1 MGVIKR
7 QSIKQSIANYVGVII
22 GAISTLFIFPLAMD
36 QNGLI
41 RFLVAAATLALPI
54 ASLGANGVIIRFFPE
69 FQNKE
74 KRHNGFLPFMI
85 FIVLVGFSLFLLL
98 AYIFRERIYAY
109 YNDKPAEYLDYLP
122 YAIPLVLLLALINV
136 FKHYTSNF
144 QRVVVPYIVNDLFLK
159 IAFPT
164 LILLFLGG
172 FLGLDGLV
180 WGLILTYALILVM
193 LMIYLS
199 TLGELNFRPQTG
211 FLSRVLMK
219 RMGTYA
225 IYGILGSLG
234 GILAFQIDVFMV
246 ANLLT
251 LYAASVYSISLFIAN
266 TIDVPLRAIFNITS
280 PIVSKAW
287 KENNLTEIND
297 LYKRSSIN
305 LFLFGSF
312 LFLVIW
318 LNLDDLYAFLPEGN
332 KLIDGKYVILFLG
345 LAKLIDQLTSI
356 NGSIINY
363 SRYYRFNFF
372 AVMVL
377 SILNIALN
385 IVLIPRFQVVGAAL
399 ATMTSLILFN
409 ILKVSYIY
417 FKMGLQ
423 PFSIKTIWVVLMA
436 LACYGLVGFLPL
448 TQYYLLN
455 MIIRSILIAA
465 FFGTLTLYLNLSPDI
480 SNLVREGWQKIR
492 YLIGR

>member
-1 MGVIKR
+1 MISIVVI
-7 QSIKQSIANYVGVII
+7 
-22 GAISTLFIFPLAMD
+22 
-36 QNGLI
+36 
-41 RFLVAAATLALPI
+41 
-54 ASLGANGVIIRFFPE
+54 
-69 FQNKE
+69 
-74 KRHNGFLPFMI
+74 
-85 FIVLVGFSLFLLL
+85 GFSLFLLL
-98 AYIFRERIYAY
+98 AFLFRHQIYDY
-109 YNDKPAEYLDYLP
+109 YSDKPPEYLDYLP

-164 LILLFLGG
+164 LILLFVGQII
-172 FLGLDGLV
+172 GLDGLV
-180 WGLILTYALILVM
+180 WGLLLTYVVIL
-193 LMIYLS
+193 LMMVAYLGR
-199 TLGELNFRPQTG
+199 LGELTFRLPSG
-211 FLSRVLMK
+211 FLSKERMK

-266 TIDVPLRAIFNITS
+266 TIDVPLRAVFGITS

-287 KENNLTEIND
+287 KEDNLEEINH

-312 LFLVIW
+312 LFLIIW
-318 LNLDDLYAFLPEGN
+318 LNLDDLYALLPEGN

-345 LAKLIDQLTSI
+345 LAKLVDQLTSI
-356 NGSIINY
+356 NGAIINY
-363 SRYYRFNFF
+363 SRYFRFNFF

-377 SILNIALN
+377 SVLNITLN
-385 IVLIPRFQVVGAAL
+385 ILLIPRFQVVGAAL

-409 ILKVSYIY
+409 LLKVLFIY
-417 FKMGLQ
+417 FRMGFH
-423 PFSIKTIWVVLMA
+423 PFSRKTIWVALVG
-436 LACYGLVGFLPL
+436 LACYGLIVLLPL
-448 TQYYLLN
+448 TPFLLLN
-455 MIIRSILIAA
+455 MIIRSVLITA
-465 FFGTLTLYLNLSPDI
+465 FFGVLTLYLNLSPDI
-480 SNLVREGWQKIR
+480 SNLVKEGWQKIKTIIR
-492 YLIGR
+492 R